1 MKKELLLIATCL
13 IMIFVSTGSLL
24 AAEGPIKIGIYADLS
39 GGSAQWGNDAVKGS
53 KLYIKEINAAG
64 GIMGRKIEPIVYDCK
79 MSPTEGVKAYTR
91 LVNEDRVCAVYGSLV
106 SNIGLAVS
114 PVAEKMRIP
123 VVARCMD
130 ERVTTPDFKLED
142 PENPGRVN
150 PYCFLLQPSS
160 YLQSYMIAGFAID
173 ELGMNTFAMLYTPS
187 NSYSYMLA
195 KGFEYY
201 VKKRGKK
208 MAGGFEFQA
217 GDMDY
222 KAQLTKIKAL
232 NPDGLYIP
240 NYVPENAN
248 AAKQAKELGLKSTM
262 LGNNSWYEPMDKVAG
277 VAADGAYFPL
287 NISRDDPSL
296 KVFIDKYNKEY
307 NELPRLHSFSGWD
320 DIGFLIEAIKKTQST
335 DPQKIRDTMA
345 ATTKYEGVIGTINID
360 PKTHRPMGLKMSIL
374 KFEGDQIKTIKLKYY
389 PKDM

>member
-1 MKKELLLIATCL
+1 
-13 IMIFVSTGSLL
+13 V
-24 AAEGPIKIGIYADLS
+24 
-39 GGSAQWGNDAVKGS
+39 
-53 KLYIKEINAAG
+53 
-64 GIMGRKIEPIVYDCK
+64 
-79 MSPTEGVKAYTR
+79 
-91 LVNEDRVCAVYGSLV
+91 VYGSLI

-114 PVAEKMRIP
+114 PVAESLKIP

-160 YLQSYMIAGFAID
+160 YQQSYMIAGFAID
-173 ELGMNTFAMLYTPS
+173 ELKMNTFAMLFTPS
-187 NSYSYMLA
+187 NSYSYMMA

-208 MAGGFEFQA
+208 IVGAFDFQA

-232 NPDGLYIP
+232 NPDGLFIP

-248 AAKQAKELGLKSTM
+248 AAKQAKELGVKSTM
-262 LGNNSWYEPMDKVAG
+262 LGNNSWYEPLDKVAG
-277 VAADGAYFPL
+277 PAADGAYFPL
-287 NISRDDPSL
+287 NISRDDPLL
-296 KVFIDKYNKEY
+296 KVFIDKYKNEY

-320 DIGFLIEAIKKTQST
+320 DVGFIIEAIKKAQST
-335 DPQKIRDTMA
+335 DPQKIRNTMESS
-345 ATTKYEGVIGTINID
+345 TKYEGVIGTINID
-360 PKTHRPMGLKMSIL
+360 PKTHRPVGLKMSIL
-374 KFEGDQIKTIKLKYY
+374 KFEGDQIKTIKLKYF

>member
-1 MKKELLLIATCL
+1 LK
-13 IMIFVSTGSLL
+13 V
-24 AAEGPIKIGIYADLS
+24 
-39 GGSAQWGNDAVKGS
+39 
-53 KLYIKEINAAG
+53 
-64 GIMGRKIEPIVYDCK
+64 
-79 MSPTEGVKAYTR
+79 
-91 LVNEDRVCAVYGSLV
+91 
-106 SNIGLAVS
+106 
-114 PVAEKMRIP
+114 P

-130 ERVTTPDFKLED
+130 ERVTTPDFKMED

-150 PYCFLLQPSS
+150 PYFFLIQPSS
-160 YLQSYMIAGFAID
+160 YQQSYMIAGYAID
-173 ELGMNTFAMLYTPS
+173 ELKMNTFAMLYTPS

-208 MAGGFEFQA
+208 MLGGFEFQA
-217 GDMDY
+217 GDMDF

-248 AAKQAKELGLKSTM
+248 AAKQARELGLKATF

-277 VAADGAYFPL
+277 PAADGAYFP
-287 NISRDDPSL
+287 NNVTRDDPGL
-296 KVFIDKYNKEY
+296 QTFIEKYKKEY

-320 DIGFLIEAIKKTQST
+320 DVDFILNAIKKSQST
-335 DPQKIRDTMA
+335 DPQKIRDAM
-345 ATTKYEGVIGTINID
+345 ATTTKFEGIIGTINID
-360 PKTHRPMGLKMSIL
+360 PKSHRPIGLKMPIL
-374 KFEGDQIKTIKLKYY
+374 KFEKDQIKTVVLRYY

>member
-1 MKKELLLIATCL
+1 MKKKLFLLFVSFTLFLLPATCL
-13 IMIFVSTGSLL
+13 M
-24 AAEGPIKIGIYADLS
+24 AAEGPIKVGIYADLS
-39 GGSAQWGNDAVKGS
+39 GGTAQWGTDAVKGS
-53 KLYIKEINAAG
+53 KLLIKEVNAAG
-64 GIMGRKIEPIVYDCK
+64 GVMGRKVDLVIYDCK
-79 MSPTEGVKAYTR
+79 VSPTEGVKVYTR
-91 LVNEDRVCAVYGSLV
+91 LVNEDRVCAVSGSLV

-114 PVAEKMRIP
+114 PVAEKLKVP

-130 ERVTTPDFKLED
+130 ERVTTPDFKMED

-150 PYCFLLQPSS
+150 PYFFLIQPSS
-160 YLQSYMIAGFAID
+160 YQQSYMIAGYAID
-173 ELGMNTFAMLYTPS
+173 ELKMNSFAMLYTPS

-208 MAGGFEFQA
+208 MVGGFEFQA

-222 KAQLTKIKAL
+222 KAQLTKMKAL

-248 AAKQAKELGLKSTM
+248 AAKQARELGLKTAF
-262 LGNNSWYEPMDKVAG
+262 LGNNSWFEPMDKVAG
-277 VAADGAYFPL
+277 AAADGAYFPL
-287 NISRDDPSL
+287 NVTRDDPSL
-296 KVFIDKYNKEY
+296 KGFIEKYQKEY

-320 DIGFLIEAIKKTQST
+320 DVDFILNAIKKSQST
-335 DPQKIRDTMA
+335 DPQKIRDAM
-345 ATTKYEGVIGTINID
+345 ATTMKFEGIIGTINID
-360 PKTHRPMGLKMSIL
+360 PKSHRPVGLKMSIL
-374 KFEGDQIKTIKLKYY
+374 KFEGDQIKTVLLKYY

>member
-1 MKKELLLIATCL
+1 MKKLFLL
-13 IMIFVSTGSLL
+13 FVLAALSLYGTSVM

-53 KLYIKEINAAG
+53 KLLIKEVNAG
-64 GIMGRKIEPIVYDCK
+64 PGVLGRKVDLVIYDCK

-91 LVNEDRVCAVYGSLV
+91 LVNEDRVCAVSGSLV

-114 PVAEKMRIP
+114 PVAEKLKIP

-130 ERVTTPDFKLED
+130 ERVTTPDFKMED

-150 PYCFLLQPSS
+150 PYFFLIQPSS
-160 YLQSYMIAGFAID
+160 YQQSYMIAGYAID
-173 ELGMNTFAMLYTPS
+173 ELKMNSFAMLYTPS

-208 MAGGFEFQA
+208 MVGGFEFQA

-248 AAKQAKELGLKSTM
+248 AAKQARELGLKTTF

-277 VAADGAYFPL
+277 SAADGAYFPL
-287 NISRDDPSL
+287 NITRDDPSL
-296 KVFIDKYNKEY
+296 KPFIDKYQKEY

-320 DIGFLIEAIKKTQST
+320 DVDFILNAIKKAQST
-335 DPQKIRDTMA
+335 DPQKIRDAM
-345 ATTKYEGVIGTINID
+345 ATTTKFEGIIGTINID
-360 PKTHRPMGLKMSIL
+360 PKSHRPIGLKMSIL
-374 KFEGDQIKTIKLKYY
+374 KFEQDQIKTVLLKYY
-389 PKDM
+389 PKEM